1 MSKTLDG
8 RRKLDG
14 DLDPEGG
21 EIVATALRL
30 AESPEV
36 DGERRRTPAQR
47 RADGLVDLC
56 RWFLDHRSRPAS
68 ARRRPHVNVIV
79 DVSTLTDDAGIGSM
93 RDGGLITPEHLGIS
107 LNAPAAL
114 PVRPAQTGVVA
125 AASAAASTARP
136 SSAGDLNAIE
146 RAMIEQALQSARF
159 NKSKAAQAL
168 GMTRHQLYIRMKKHG
183 FE

>member
-93 RDGGLITPEHLGIS
+93 RDGGLI
-107 LNAPAAL
+107 
-114 PVRPAQTGVVA
+114 A
-125 AASAAASTARP
+125 AADVRRLLFDAGVNRVVTAGWSLRWLF
-136 SSAGDLNAIE
+136 SGAVSRRRRRLFVN
-146 RAMIEQALQSARF
+146 
-159 NKSKAAQAL
+159 
-168 GMTRHQLYIRMKKHG
+168 
-183 FE
+183 